1 MNFVQAWLSARIH
14 RESSFNHRREHVMH
28 VETCISASKDRQ
40 KQFLPLW
47 RFCEARASLV
57 KCQETSRKQFSAL
70 WGFCEAPAG
79 LFKCA
84 KGLRL

>member
-1 MNFVQAWLSARIH
+1 MKHVEACISARKHRESSFHHCGGSVKFVQAWLSARIH
-14 RESSFNHRREHVMH
+14 RESSFNHRGEHVMH

-40 KQFLPLW
+40 KQFSP
-47 RFCEARASLV
+47 R
-57 KCQETSRKQFSAL
+57 

-79 LFKCA
+79 LFKCG